1 MSRVFDIS
9 LAIFIAFALIT
20 IVSFFFCGYFS
31 DRAKGN
37 KNKNEKVSNILA
49 AVSFFSLCSIFI
61 LIIVFLI
68 YTAIQLFTGVN
79 HAG

>member
-9 LAIFIAFALIT
+9 LAILIALALIT

-31 DRAKGN
+31 NRVEGN

-49 AVSFFSLCSIFI
+49 AISFFSLCSVFI

-79 HAG
+79 HAS

>member
-1 MSRVFDIS
+1 MNRVFDIS
-9 LAIFIAFALIT
+9 LAILIALALIT

-31 DRAKGN
+31 NRVKGN

-49 AVSFFSLCSIFI
+49 AISFFSLCSIFI

-79 HAG
+79 NAS

>member
-9 LAIFIAFALIT
+9 LAIFIALALMT

-31 DRAKGN
+31 DRVEGN
-37 KNKNEKVSNILA
+37 KNRNEKVSNILA
-49 AVSFFSLCSIFI
+49 AVSFFSFCFIFI
-61 LIIVFLI
+61 IIIVFLI

-79 HAG
+79 HAS

>member
-1 MSRVFDIS
+1 MNRVFDIS
-9 LAIFIAFALIT
+9 LAILIVLALIT

-31 DRAKGN
+31 NRVKGN

-49 AVSFFSLCSIFI
+49 AISFFSLCSIFI

-79 HAG
+79 HAS